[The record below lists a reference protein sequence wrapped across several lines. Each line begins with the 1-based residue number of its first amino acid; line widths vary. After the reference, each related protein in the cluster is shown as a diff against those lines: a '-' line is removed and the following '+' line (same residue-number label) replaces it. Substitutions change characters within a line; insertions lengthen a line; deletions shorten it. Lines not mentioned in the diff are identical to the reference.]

1 MTQWNEL
8 KVGTQYGPYIQN
20 YIFGYLLWSG
30 IPCVLYQFYQ
40 KQIMRKKKDLS
51 IIGFIFPISL
61 YILKTTMYLL
71 VIYYGRV
78 TLCVI

>member
-1 MTQWNEL
+1 MEWYPLRFISILSETNHE
-8 KVGTQYGPYIQN
+8 
-20 YIFGYLLWSG
+20 
-30 IPCVLYQFYQ
+30 
-40 KQIMRKKKDLS
+40 KKKDLS